1 MILELFE
8 GSLSGP
14 CFLVQVEIFVP
25 APCNPV
31 ARRFQWLSSSLL
43 PFQLSGQHV
52 LVTHSDLLP
61 SASSPVHVEVLQGRV
76 EMHQGRIL
84 RSCYD
89 VPCQSVVQSHYNV
102 NTDIIRT
109 LKTE

>member
-1 MILELFE
+1 MDPLSIHTPKLTVLF
-8 GSLSGP
+8 S
-14 CFLVQVEIFVP
+14 V
-25 APCNPV
+25 
-31 ARRFQWLSSSLL
+31 
-43 PFQLSGQHV
+43 
-52 LVTHSDLLP
+52 HSDLLP